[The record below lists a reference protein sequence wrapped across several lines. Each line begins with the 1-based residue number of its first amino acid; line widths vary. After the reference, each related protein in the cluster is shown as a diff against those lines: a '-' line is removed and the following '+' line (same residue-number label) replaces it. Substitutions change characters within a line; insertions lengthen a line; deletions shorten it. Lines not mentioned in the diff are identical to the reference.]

1 MCSSLIQATR
11 IYAYTNKT
19 KIPAFIE
26 FIYIPVQRK
35 RPQQRSKQMSRSHG
49 NTYYGYN

>member
-19 KIPAFIE
+19 KIPVFIE
-26 FIYIPVQRK
+26 FIYILVQRK
-35 RPQQRSKQMSRSHG
+35 RSKQRSKQISMSHG
-49 NTYYGYN
+49 NMYYGYN